1 MKIQNSALALT
12 GSACPGKAADLFYV
26 THYAAICELSGPY
39 LTEDD
44 AKLSLASM
52 LSAEAVVSRR
62 TVAVLDDRTYRLAVH
77 NGAVVRAFAG
87 ADRLGVTHG

>member
-12 GSACPGKAADLFYV
+12 GSACPEKAIELFYV
-26 THYAAICELSGPY
+26 TRYAAICELSGPY

-62 TVAVLDDRTYRLAVH
+62 TLALLDDRTYRLAVH
-77 NGAVVRAFAG
+77 NGIVVRAFAG
-87 ADRLGVTHG
+87 TDRLGVTHG